1 MKLEQIQPGLTDR
14 AAFYGQ
20 TGSGKTTLAKFL
32 LELRPTRILVF
43 DWKGLIKW
51 KGYHRFTN
59 LKPLVNANKPK
70 SIYAPSI
77 KEIRDH
83 DFWEAFFQYAYKLGN
98 CQVYVDEVYSITDG
112 DDIPDWYHACLTRG
126 REKKVSVFSSS
137 QRPVKIPQVILSEA
151 EHTYTFRLQLK
162 QDRQKVEQTTGLD
175 AEKIIALPKH
185 KFFHTTI
192 DGNVTGPHNLKI
204 NGVKKEN
211 GTK

>member
-1 MKLEQIQPGLTDR
+1 MKLNQLQPGTTDR
-14 AAFYGQ
+14 ASLYGQ

-32 LELRPTRILVF
+32 LELRQTRILIF
-43 DWKGLIKW
+43 DWKGLIRW
-51 KGYHRFTN
+51 YGYHRFTS
-59 LKPLVNANKPK
+59 LKTLCRANKPR

-77 KEIRDH
+77 SEIRNH
-83 DFWEAFFQYAYKLGN
+83 DYWEAFFNYAYKLGN
-98 CQVYVDEVYSITDG
+98 CQVYVDEVYAITDG
-112 DDIPDWYHACLTRG
+112 DEMPDWYHACLTRG

-175 AEKIIALPKH
+175 ANRILELPKY

-192 DGNVTGPHNLKI
+192 DGEMSGPHSLKI
-204 NGVKKEN
+204 SKGSNN
-211 GTK
+211 GTAK